1 MQMPAKSPVA
11 ALVLGLSTATF
22 LVSLSTPGASQP
34 RPPRP
39 GQGERPTPSARP
51 TESARPTDSARPTP
65 SPRPTDAGR
74 PKPPPPSAGRDIKLL
89 EGALERRLTDTE
101 KAAIIAAGK
110 TRDAAIKAAITR
122 FESEVAAIFD
132 LTAAQLGAKIRTG
145 KPGCRGNI
153 ADVLEEVLGRDL
165 TGEEAAALAA
175 AEARRI
181 TSIEAAHA
189 AFVASAAAALNLS
202 VAELNAKVRA
212 FQEANRGGRR

>member
-1 MQMPAKSPVA
+1 
-11 ALVLGLSTATF
+11 
-22 LVSLSTPGASQP
+22 
-34 RPPRP
+34 
-39 GQGERPTPSARP
+39 
-51 TESARPTDSARPTP
+51 
-65 SPRPTDAGR
+65 
-74 PKPPPPSAGRDIKLL
+74 
-89 EGALERRLTDTE
+89 LERRLTDTE